1 MKLISNK
8 PHGLSKHNRLMN
20 MKSKEEWI
28 NEVMES
34 STGLEPVT
42 HQPFLYRKTLNALQE
57 VPTQKNRWTVPA
69 LASIALL
76 IFLNSFMVINY
87 QDDSSD
93 INVSFFEETD
103 IDLILEEYSLNEE
116 EISLYNF

>member
-1 MKLISNK
+1 
-8 PHGLSKHNRLMN
+8 

-42 HQPFLYRKTLNALQE
+42 HQPFLYRKTLNALE
-57 VPTQKNRWTVPA
+57 DVPTQRNRWAVPA
-69 LASIALL
+69 LASIAFL
-76 IFLNSFMVINY
+76 IFLNSFMVFNY
-87 QDDSSD
+87 QDDST
-93 INVSFFEETD
+93 VSFFEETD
-103 IDLILEEYSLNEE
+103 IDLILEGYSLNEE